1 MYIPVQHDFLYL
13 VAIMEAGVTTSMD
26 NRGRY
31 LDNIFIERLCRSLK
45 YEAVYLH
52 ELTFGYV
59 AERVIGE

>member
-31 LDNIFIERLCRSLK
+31 LDNILIERLCRSLK

-52 ELTFGYV
+52 ELTFGFV